1 MLKGKYILLCEF
13 LWLKSFIVIGYQN
26 NNQMKIMCCKPLA
39 AKLISLDCLEQKGIF
54 YLPPS
59 ISAIFQVTKKNT
71 CQDSW
76 INKQHETNKQK
87 STKEMC
93 NN

>member
-1 MLKGKYILLCEF
+1 
-13 LWLKSFIVIGYQN
+13 
-26 NNQMKIMCCKPLA
+26 MKTMCCKPLA

-59 ISAIFQVTKKNT
+59 ISAIFQVTKKNA

-76 INKQHETNKQK
+76 INKQHETNKKALKKCVTIESRQLFPEH
-87 STKEMC
+87 KEAGSKAV
-93 NN
+93 